1 MTVLVTGGA
10 GYIGSHACVA
20 LLEDGHDIVVL
31 DNLSN
36 SCQESLNRVSEITGK
51 NFPVVIDNVNNRDA
65 LDRIFN
71 EFQIDAVMHFAG
83 KKAVGESCELPLE
96 YYRNNVAGTLTLCE
110 AMKAHDISTLIFSS
124 SATVYG
130 DPTTSPITEDF
141 PLSAT
146 NPYGQS
152 KLMVEEILRDLV
164 CADELA
170 GEPFWCVAL
179 LRYFNPVGAHPS
191 GLIGEDPHDTPNNLL
206 PYMSQVAVGKLE
218 QLSVY
223 GNDYPTRDGTGV
235 RDYIHVMDL
244 AEGHVNALDKLLT
257 VPSSGGCYTW
267 NLGTGNGYSVLEMVR
282 AFEEASG
289 KAVPFQVVARRSGD
303 VAECWADASKA
314 ERELNWKASRGL
326 REMMEDTWRWQYKNP
341 EGFSQ

>member
-1 MTVLVTGGA
+1 MIVLLTGGA
-10 GYIGSHACVA
+10 GYIGSHACIA
-20 LLEDGHDIVVL
+20 LLEDGYDIVVL

-36 SCQESLNRVSEITGK
+36 SCQESMKRVSAITGK
-51 NFPVVIDNVNNRDA
+51 YFPVVIDDVNDRDA

-71 EFQIDAVMHFAG
+71 EFQIDAVIHFAG
-83 KKAVGESCELPLE
+83 KKSVGESCESPLE

-110 AMKAHDISTLIFSS
+110 AMKAHSISTLIFSS

-152 KLMVEEILRDLV
+152 KLMVEEILHDLV

-179 LRYFNPVGAHPS
+179 LRYFNPVGAHSS

-206 PYMSQVAVGKLE
+206 PYISKVALGKLE

-244 AEGHVNALDKLLT
+244 ADGHLNALDKLLA
-257 VPSSGGCYTW
+257 VSSSGGCYTW
-267 NLGTGNGYSVLEMVR
+267 NLGAGNGYSVLEMIR
-282 AFEEASG
+282 AFEDVSG
-289 KAVPFQVVARRSGD
+289 IAIPFQVVARRPGD
-303 VAECWADASKA
+303 VAECWADVSKS
-314 ERELNWKASRGL
+314 ERDLNWKASRDL
-326 REMMEDTWRWQYKNP
+326 REVMEDTWRWQCNNP
-341 EGFSQ
+341 GGFS